1 MGHVVVEALLAVV
14 LCVVEKSAAALTAS
28 PAWSETLVEM
38 ECQCSWLPAPT
49 APKYEPPPG
58 APPGI
63 TAASPLGTST
73 AQPLKS
79 PVSKLPFSA
88 NAAGDMTAATSTTA
102 DFRIS

>member
-1 MGHVVVEALLAVV
+1 MYL
-14 LCVVEKSAAALTAS
+14 
-28 PAWSETLVEM
+28 
-38 ECQCSWLPAPT
+38 
-49 APKYEPPPG
+49 PPPG